1 MAHAVIWIFVALVV
15 GIWTL
20 MAWTADSV
28 LNWPG
33 WSANALAEWP
43 LWLDSLRPPVWLA
56 PWLPQDWLDESRAWL
71 LDAGPEIQAW
81 LQQTPDL
88 RGLLGFIVWTVW
100 LIGAGMMLLMGIA
113 GSALV
118 KLFQP
123 KKAAAAPAHPQP

>member
-43 LWLDSLRPPVWLA
+43 LWLDSLR
-56 PWLPQDWLDESRAWL
+56 QEWLDDSRAWL

-123 KKAAAAPAHPQP
+123 KKVADAPPPRH